1 MGDPMDEEA
10 SPPAPAPRV
19 HTCPS
24 CKGVILYLDGEACPG
39 LVYHHGKLLM
49 NTNETGRGVP
59 VACERCFSWEHRVES
74 AKRIHEEDRKR
85 ADEWEA
91 SRARAGA
98 PDKISDGPGPIR
110 SPPAGTLGPRTPAET
125 VKQILK
131 EDGESVVALFGEVVE
146 VVDRGRS
153 LYRKFFPKD

>member
-1 MGDPMDEEA
+1 
-10 SPPAPAPRV
+10 
-19 HTCPS
+19 
-24 CKGVILYLDGEACPG
+24 VILYLDGEACPG
-39 LVYHHGKLLM
+39 LVYHHGKLLT

-91 SRARAGA
+91 KQRAETQPPP
-98 PDKISDGPGPIR
+98 PDRISDGNGTHP
-110 SPPAGTLGPRTPAET
+110 SFPARTPDGCAPLT

-131 EDGESVVALFGEVVE
+131 EDGESVVALFREVVE